1 MSWVWNLK
9 EERVQIEEQS
19 YARPSASMAESV
31 DHTDVLIIGSGFAGL
46 SAAIEAAEAGASVL
60 VLEKMRAPGGNSI
73 ISDGGI
79 AAPGTTYQLDAGIE
93 DSPELMY
100 ADMLTAGEGLNFP
113 ELVKVITERARE
125 AFLWTRDDLG
135 VKYLNRVD
143 IFGGHSVARCY
154 TPEGI
159 SGAALIKALLARLK
173 QLSVPICLGAY
184 VETLLQD
191 ESGRVIGV
199 QYLDGYQYGQPMP
212 HSKKVILARKAVI
225 VAAGGFGSDV
235 WFRKAQDPRLDDH
248 LMSTNKPSAT
258 AEILKTCMGI
268 GANPVQLSRI
278 QLGAWASPDETGFG
292 AGPLFGDYVVFPY
305 GILVDPATGGRFTSE
320 LSDRRV
326 LAEAL
331 LRQKHPVIGI
341 ADAAAVKREGWD
353 LSKAIAK
360 GVVKTFGSWE
370 KLAEQYQIDPA
381 ALQKSVARFNEM
393 VRRGLDE
400 DYHKPI
406 LKEASPMEQ
415 PPYYAMRL
423 WPKVHHTM
431 GGIQIDTSARVIHRD
446 QYPIPGLFAAGEVT
460 GGIHGACRLGS
471 CAITECLVMGRIAG
485 KRAASA

>member
-1 MSWVWNLK
+1 M
-9 EERVQIEEQS
+9 QTDEQGVL
-19 YARPSASMAESV
+19 RPAVCMDGAM
-31 DHTDVLIIGSGFAGL
+31 DCTDVLVIGSGFAGL

-79 AAPGTTYQLDAGIE
+79 AAPGTTYQEEAGIN

-100 ADMLTAGEGLNFP
+100 ADMLTAGEGLNYP
-113 ELVKVITERARE
+113 ELVKIITEGARE

-135 VKYLNRVD
+135 VKYMNRVD

-154 TPEGI
+154 TPEGV

-173 QLSVPICLGAY
+173 QLAVQVSLGAY
-184 VETLLQD
+184 VESLLQD

-199 QYLDGYQYGQPMP
+199 QYLDGYQYDQPNNQP
-212 HSKKVILARKAVI
+212 KKALLARKGVI

-235 WFRKAQDPRLDDH
+235 AFRKAQDPRLDDQ
-248 LMSTNKPSAT
+248 LMSTNKPFAT
-258 AEILKTCMGI
+258 AEILKDCLRI

-278 QLGAWASPDETGFG
+278 QLGAWASPDEKGFG

-305 GILVDPATGGRFTSE
+305 GIMVDPETGSRFTSE

-341 ADAAAVKREGWD
+341 ADAAAVTLAGWD

-360 GVVKTFGSWE
+360 GVVKTFGSWQ
-370 KLAEQYQIDPA
+370 KLAEHYQIEPA
-381 ALQKSVARFNEM
+381 ALQKSVARFNDM
-393 VRRGLDE
+393 VRKGVDE

-406 LKEASPMEQ
+406 LKDACALEQ
-415 PPYYAMRL
+415 PPFYGMRL

-446 QYPIPGLFAAGEVT
+446 QHPIPGLFAAGEVT

-485 KRAASA
+485 KMAATT